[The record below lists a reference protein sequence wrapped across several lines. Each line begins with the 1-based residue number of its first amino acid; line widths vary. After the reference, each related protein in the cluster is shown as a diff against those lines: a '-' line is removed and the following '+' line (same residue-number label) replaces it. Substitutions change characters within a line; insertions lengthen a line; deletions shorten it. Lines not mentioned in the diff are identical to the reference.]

1 MATLFSCGFKRKT
14 SQTSA
19 EEIEQAAAARADKES
34 AEFMR
39 LKEKA
44 AEMKAVVAHSLNSL
58 LGDKKTPCQSKDA
71 IRKRK
76 ERAALRKTAAKKAA
90 KQAETPRER
99 AAIDAEKCDI
109 ESETHYTDV
118 KGRMRKRKTNRT
130 RIASQG
136 VITKDGSRKW
146 TPAERSLVVE
156 LHKKVNSF
164 GAPDYARVARELH
177 VRQPQMFGK
186 GAPGKATGISHQ
198 DVRAICLGHEKGVV
212 ADGRGRPPSL
222 PEFLN
227 LLILAALSSVVS
239 ARATAV

>member
-1 MATLFSCGFKRKT
+1 MVQRRDDTLQVQELIDFPRGRFWAGRRIFSVEDRSGAMATLFSCGFKRKT

-109 ESETHYTDV
+109 QSETHYTDV

-136 VITKDGSRKW
+136 VITKGGSRKW
-146 TPAERSLVVE
+146 TPAERSLSSSCTKRSTRLALRIMLVW
-156 LHKKVNSF
+156 
-164 GAPDYARVARELH
+164 H
-177 VRQPQMFGK
+177 VSCMCGSRKCLVRGLLERPL
-186 GAPGKATGISHQ
+186 ASHIRTFAQ
-198 DVRAICLGHEKGVV
+198 FV
-212 ADGRGRPPSL
+212 
-222 PEFLN
+222 
-227 LLILAALSSVVS
+227 
-239 ARATAV
+239 